1 MSSQPDP
8 FVIRFFF
15 AYNDF
20 LLDRDP
26 RWFNSFSRFH
36 SGGIMALTKRQFQVL
51 AFLDSFIE
59 RNGYCPSFDE
69 IGRSLKLSSL
79 ATVHKHIRTLEKKGF
94 IRRGYNQSRSIEIL
108 NRMPLEGV
116 KPGRVRSQLA
126 GGTSTPSQGS
136 GLELPLLGRIA
147 AGRPLEALV
156 SDESLSLR
164 DFVGKENVY
173 VLKVKGNSMIEDHIC
188 EGDFVVVESVTSA
201 ENGDTIVALIDNNE
215 ATLKK
220 FYREK
225 NNRVRLQP
233 ANASMEP
240 IFVRE
245 KDLKIQGRVIGVLRK
260 Y

>member
-1 MSSQPDP
+1 M
-8 FVIRFFF
+8 
-15 AYNDF
+15 
-20 LLDRDP
+20 
-26 RWFNSFSRFH
+26 
-36 SGGIMALTKRQFQVL
+36 MLTKRQFQVL

-59 RNGYCPSFDE
+59 KNGYCPSFDE

-79 ATVHKHIRTLEKKGF
+79 ATVHKHINTLQKKGF

-108 NRMPLEGV
+108 NRIPLEGV
-116 KPGRVRSQLA
+116 KSGLLKSEQA
-126 GGTSTPSQGS
+126 GQS
-136 GLELPLLGRIA
+136 GLELPLLGHIA

-156 SDESLSLR
+156 SNETLSLR

-188 EGDFVVVESVTSA
+188 EGDLVVVENVASA

-215 ATLKK
+215 ATLKR

-225 NNRVRLQP
+225 NNMVRLQP

-240 IFVRE
+240 IFVKE

>member
-1 MSSQPDP
+1 M
-8 FVIRFFF
+8 
-15 AYNDF
+15 
-20 LLDRDP
+20 
-26 RWFNSFSRFH
+26 
-36 SGGIMALTKRQFQVL
+36 LTKRQFQVL

-59 RNGYCPSFDE
+59 KNGYCPSFDE

-79 ATVHKHIRTLEKKGF
+79 ATVHKHINTLQKKGF

-108 NRMPLEGV
+108 NRIPLEGV
-116 KPGRVRSQLA
+116 KSGLLKSEQA
-126 GGTSTPSQGS
+126 GQS
-136 GLELPLLGRIA
+136 GLELPLLGHIA

-156 SDESLSLR
+156 SNETLSLR

-188 EGDFVVVESVTSA
+188 EGDLVVVENVASA

-215 ATLKK
+215 ATLKR

-225 NNRVRLQP
+225 NNMVRLQP

-240 IFVRE
+240 IFVKE